1 MRTTI
6 LFWLLAMLVFGT
18 LIVAGLLLRPQSPTM
33 FFVVQG
39 AALAAVWLFILLYR
53 RLIRPFRLIM
63 EGTELLKEQDFSVRL
78 RPVANSEA
86 NKLIELFNRMIG
98 QLKEQ
103 RLQVR
108 EKNSFLDLLIEA
120 SPQGLVIL
128 DFDERIT
135 QVNPSGL
142 ALLGVSSLEEVRG
155 KRFEETGIRMAKALG
170 SLKPGDDI
178 MVRSEG
184 VSLLKCTRSSFLDQ
198 GFAHPFILIEEL
210 THELLKRE
218 KDSYEGVIRMM
229 AHEVNN
235 SVGAVSSTLEVVSE
249 ALNEQPG
256 GGMADILPAVE
267 ASLERS
273 LHLGRFIRNFAEVVK
288 IPEPSLAEIR
298 LNELVRTVESLTRIE
313 CTNRNIR
320 LLTELCEED
329 PMVQIDGIQV
339 EQVLVN
345 IVKNAYESISEDGA
359 IHDGTIQII
368 TQASP
373 PMIMVEDNG
382 PGIGQ
387 DVKDKLFTPFFTTKP
402 GGQGIGLMLIR
413 EVLMNHRCRFDLY
426 TTDQGVTRFEIR
438 LSDYYTI
445 LTT

>member
-6 LFWLLAMLVFGT
+6 LFWLLAILVFGT
-18 LIVAGLLLRPQSPTM
+18 LIMSGLLLRPYNPGM
-33 FFVVQG
+33 FFVVQA

-86 NKLIELFNRMIG
+86 NQLIAIFNRMIG

-108 EKNSFLDLLIEA
+108 EKNNFLDLLIEA

-128 DFDERIT
+128 DFGERIT

-142 ALLGVSSLEEVRG
+142 ALLGIGSLEEVRG
-155 KRFEETGIRMAKALG
+155 KRFDETGVRISGTLA
-170 SLKPGDDI
+170 SLKPGHDI

-218 KDSYEGVIRMM
+218 KASYESVIRMM

-235 SVGAVSSTLEVVSE
+235 SVGAVSATLEVVSE

-256 GGMADILPAVE
+256 GGMTDLLPAVE

-273 LHLGRFIRNFAEVVK
+273 LHMGRFIRNFAEVVK
-288 IPEPSLAEIR
+288 IPEPSITDIR
-298 LNELVRTVESLTRIE
+298 LNELVRTVESLSRIE

-320 LLTELCEED
+320 LLTGLCKED
-329 PMVQIDGIQV
+329 PMVQIDGIQF
-339 EQVLVN
+339 EQVLLN
-345 IVKNAYESISEDGA
+345 IVKNAYESIGNG
-359 IHDGTIQII
+359 GTIQIT
-368 TQASP
+368 TQAEP
-373 PMIMVEDNG
+373 PMLVVEDDG
-382 PGIGQ
+382 PGIGRE
-387 DVKDKLFTPFFTTKP
+387 VKDKLFTPFFTTKP
-402 GGQGIGLMLIR
+402 TGQGIGLMFIR
-413 EVLMNHRCRFDLY
+413 EVLMNHHCRFDLY
-426 TTDQGVTRFEIR
+426 TTGHGITRFEIGFLKNQR
-438 LSDYYTI
+438 AM
-445 LTT
+445 